1 MLIKIGILSQK
12 PPLGG
17 KATAAPVKP
26 ASVISPGKR
35 AAPSMFD
42 EFDSENVD
50 PSTFTSPSK
59 KSKHDGFNFTLTP
72 TKSMPP
78 PSFLPSSSTQTPK
91 ANMSSLRAPLTAPAG
106 RSPKRKNAGINK
118 TRRVSAPFT
127 RIDPPSFSRSG
138 GVGGL
143 PFSLDAAL
151 NGTLSKPAA
160 DSNAGKTIQ
169 ESMPKSWFFEIYEDT
184 PEEEAAN
191 LMEHSTLTL
200 DISSDEES
208 SKKARDDRGKENT
221 PPEGYDAP
229 AASRLATA
237 VSNAAVPSKKDI
249 IRKKIVKA
257 DDMEDGE
264 RSPLSDLETEPF
276 IPEGLT
282 ADAHFVVDVATSAE
296 TASGK
301 QDFDIKALLAAPAT
315 AFSTGSTK
323 KAMLD
328 VPVLNFDR
336 VLKGDIIVWEDTDSK
351 TATTSTATVDGV
363 ETGSKRKRAA
373 EDDENADPENAVPA

>member
-1 MLIKIGILSQK
+1 
-12 PPLGG
+12 
-17 KATAAPVKP
+17 
-26 ASVISPGKR
+26 
-35 AAPSMFD
+35 
-42 EFDSENVD
+42 
-50 PSTFTSPSK
+50 
-59 KSKHDGFNFTLTP
+59 
-72 TKSMPP
+72 
-78 PSFLPSSSTQTPK
+78 
-91 ANMSSLRAPLTAPAG
+91 
-106 RSPKRKNAGINK
+106 
-118 TRRVSAPFT
+118 
-127 RIDPPSFSRSG
+127 
-138 GVGGL
+138 
-143 PFSLDAAL
+143 
-151 NGTLSKPAA
+151 
-160 DSNAGKTIQ
+160 
-169 ESMPKSWFFEIYEDT
+169 MPKSWFFEIYEDT